1 MSSTPLHVSRIRL
14 ATLLLAGVASIA
26 AVQAQ
31 TPPPAQQPPAQQPAP
46 ADKPTEADKES
57 GRRNQR
63 IEHIHTED
71 SGATVDE
78 LRVGG
83 QTQSITV
90 KPKNNAPA
98 YQVMPN
104 NERSRSEGQSDSSAS
119 ESGSR
124 VWWNVFKF

>member
-1 MSSTPLHVSRIRL
+1 MSSTPLHDSRVRL
-14 ATLLLAGVASIA
+14 AALLLAGVASIA

-31 TPPPAQQPPAQQPAP
+31 TPPPAQQPAP

-57 GRRNQR
+57 GRRNQK

-83 QTQSITV
+83 ETQNITV
-90 KPKNNAPA
+90 KPKSNVPA
-98 YQVMPN
+98 YQVQPN
-104 NERSRSEGQSDSSAS
+104 DDQRNRNQGQPAANASD
-119 ESGSR
+119 EGSR

>member
-1 MSSTPLHVSRIRL
+1 MICMCSTSLLVPRARL
-14 ATLLLAGVASIA
+14 AAVLMAGIAPLA

-31 TPPPAQQPPAQQPAP
+31 NSQPSPQAAPSAQPADP
-46 ADKPTEADKES
+46 DKQI
-57 GRRNQR
+57 GRRNQKIER
-63 IEHIHTED
+63 IHIED
-71 SGATVDE
+71 RNATVDE

-83 QTQSITV
+83 ETQNITV
-90 KPKNNAPA
+90 TPKNNAPA

-104 NERSRSEGQSDSSAS
+104 DDRSRNQGQSDQSPG

>member
-1 MSSTPLHVSRIRL
+1 MPFTPLHVSRIRL

-31 TPPPAQQPPAQQPAP
+31 TPPPAQQPAP
-46 ADKPTEADKES
+46 AGKTEAEKEN
-57 GRRNQR
+57 GRQNQK

-98 YQVMPN
+98 YQVLPN
-104 NERSRSEGQSDSSAS
+104 ADLNNSNRGQPDTSNSDP
-119 ESGSR
+119 GSR

>member
-1 MSSTPLHVSRIRL
+1 MCS
-14 ATLLLAGVASIA
+14 TLLLVPRARLAAVLMAGIAPLA

-31 TPPPAQQPPAQQPAP
+31 NAQPSPQPVPSAQPAEP
-46 ADKPTEADKES
+46 DKEK
-57 GRRNQR
+57 GRPSPKIERIHIEDRN
-63 IEHIHTED
+63 
-71 SGATVDE
+71 ATVDE

-83 QTQSITV
+83 QTQNITV

-104 NERSRSEGQSDSSAS
+104 DDRSRNQGQSDQSPG